1 MKDALG
7 HGSETR
13 GGTHASKVDQIGR
26 PVLSPQVVH
35 GILSTPPGQG
45 FTMRLKDGST
55 PSQGYQVAIPGHALP
70 APIGS
75 AQTGEAELQS
85 WASQHAGALKQA
97 GHVGGYRNDVTGNFE
112 IEPSQNIGNRNAAIR
127 TGTNRN
133 QVSIWN
139 NRKKTQIMT
148 GGTGD

>member
-13 GGTHASKVDQIGR
+13 GGTHASKIDQIGK
-26 PVLSPQVVH
+26 PVLSPKVVQ
-35 GILSTPPGQG
+35 GILSTPPGEG
-45 FTMRLKDGST
+45 FTMRLKDGAA
-55 PSQGYQVAIPGHALP
+55 PPQGYQVAIPGHAFP
-70 APIGS
+70 GGNGP
-75 AQTGEAELQS
+75 TNEAALQAR
-85 WASQHAGALKQA
+85 ASQHAGALKKA
-97 GHVGGYRNDVTGNFE
+97 GHVGGYNNEVTGNFE

-127 TGTNRN
+127 TGTSRN

-139 NRKKTQIMT
+139 NREGKQIMT